1 MLGVVGSIGTSSVP
15 SDDNGIAGAHGAH
28 RFEADLTCSLGV
40 LQYSLVRPCLR
51 SVIFNAL
58 DQDPAS
64 KGAMEWISHN

>member
-1 MLGVVGSIGTSSVP
+1 MLGVVGSIGTSPVP
-15 SDDNGIAGAHGAH
+15 CDDSLVGAHRAH

-58 DQDPAS
+58 DLDPAS